1 MTFLTEPDGNVCPCW
16 FTMRHLGEDLCH
28 GGGTR
33 VILPKIVEVPGG
45 LYGGEMAVVIVESIA
60 CESFLD
66 DGSRPD

>member
-1 MTFLTEPDGNVCPCW
+1 
-16 FTMRHLGEDLCH
+16 MRHLGEDLCH

-45 LYGGEMAVVIVESIA
+45 LYGGEIAVVIVESIA